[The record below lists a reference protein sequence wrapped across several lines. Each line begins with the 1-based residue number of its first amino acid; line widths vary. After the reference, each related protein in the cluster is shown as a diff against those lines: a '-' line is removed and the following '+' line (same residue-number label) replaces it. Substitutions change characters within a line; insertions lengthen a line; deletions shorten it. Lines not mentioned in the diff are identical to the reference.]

1 MDLGFEKD
9 KDYFIFT
16 DKEGKKDVEN
26 DESIKIFFAIRFT
39 GRKLDEIADDLK
51 IKADLDGQNI

>member
-16 DKEGKKDVEN
+16 DRENEKVED